1 MFEDEN
7 EVQINK
13 AVLSDDIDNVN
24 LNIEDDDDEPALLP
38 NDKNIDFGYNN

>member
-7 EVQINK
+7 EVQISK

-24 LNIEDDDDEPALLP
+24 LNIEDDDEPALLP